1 MLGKPYFNFLQPSG
15 TRLRYS
21 RDPYGFGDPW
31 EVCCAKRDD
40 TENPE
45 VIDRRGQR
53 RSLHPPPAL
62 LPGLATTSRVV
73 CTFGRFCAISTRR
86 WLSLCGA
93 HQDFWAG
100 LLAGAGPQERD
111 NLAFRPRL
119 GGTAWPVVCAGQFVN
134 KSSNRR
140 LRFITLN

>member
-1 MLGKPYFNFLQPSG
+1 MLLSFPGHAQTCLPKALPRHMLDKPYFNFFQPSG

-45 VIDRRGQR
+45 AIDRRGQR
-53 RSLHPPPAL
+53 RSLHPPLAL

-73 CTFGRFCAISTRR
+73 CTFGRSCATSTRR
-86 WLSLCGA
+86 WLSRCGA
-93 HQDFWAG
+93 HQDF
-100 LLAGAGPQERD
+100 GAGFSRAQDHRNATTSPSAQDWEAQRG
-111 NLAFRPRL
+111 L
-119 GGTAWPVVCAGQFVN
+119 
-134 KSSNRR
+134 
-140 LRFITLN
+140 